1 MWLSHQTT
9 YQPIVPG
16 LIKQMGENA
25 PASKDDSEDA
35 GDNELATEPRYAK
48 RCHLQRGFF
57 PQNKFR
63 VKDCFEER
71 RPGEGGVTCILYS
84 SGSFVIILYLSGSF
98 VRILLCLSHV
108 YCQAC
113 VAVPV
118 RYLCPYLT
126 VPLSPV

>member
-1 MWLSHQTT
+1 MWLGHRTT
-9 YQPIVPG
+9 FQPG

-35 GDNELATEPRYAK
+35 GDNEMATEQRYAK
-48 RCHLQRGFF
+48 RCRLQRGFF

-63 VKDCFEER
+63 VKYCFKER

-98 VRILLCLSHV
+98 VRILCVCLAWLVRVALPARYSCMYLNMSFSLCS
-108 YCQAC
+108 Q
-113 VAVPV
+113 
-118 RYLCPYLT
+118 
-126 VPLSPV
+126 